1 LNLIRYFYKEE
12 NSILVL
18 SSRFFIKRERKM
30 KKFLFI
36 LFIFVFASSAS
47 AAVYKWVD
55 ERGVVNYTDDY
66 SKVPPDDRNK
76 VEEVSIS
83 RIGPSSPSRTPLGN
97 MSVGAQSGNKAT
109 QAPLIAQ
116 PLTREGDFAIKL
128 VEALKVGQAKSEAE
142 AESILASVGIA
153 PKNGWIADYPITPD
167 IAEELQNA
175 ISQAADSKRLS
186 LSRDEALIAFQGL
199 TAERGLSVVADT
211 RGEVVQNE
219 PPADYGQYSNPDMI
233 NNYYYNEGPPV
244 VTYYPPP
251 WDYSY
256 MYAWV
261 PYPFWCS
268 GFWFSGF
275 FILNDFHRP
284 IYGHGGPCFVSN
296 HYRDHGSQRVHTVD
310 PVMRHR
316 GREFRG
322 EGDLSH
328 GRGFHSAEARKGA
341 ASIYGRSYERSG
353 HGNAPNG
360 ANSTR
365 PGGRFQAGHSANRGN
380 SPAASNSRTR
390 GSERPSATWGNRGE
404 VGPHGSGGRP
414 SSQQKGFE
422 GHSRTPSTGGN
433 RSFIPPSTGSRSPS
447 GSSSRAP
454 SVDGNRSFSLPSGG
468 VGRSFTSPSTG
479 SRGPYGGS
487 SRASQG
493 GGRSGGFGGSHGGG
507 HGGGDHGGG
516 SNSGGHR

>member
-1 LNLIRYFYKEE
+1 MKRVLSIIVAGGLFLIPFAGLGQAQQAAPPVAQALIR
-12 NSILVL
+12 
-18 SSRFFIKRERKM
+18 
-30 KKFLFI
+30 
-36 LFIFVFASSAS
+36 
-47 AAVYKWVD
+47 
-55 ERGVVNYTDDY
+55 
-66 SKVPPDDRNK
+66 
-76 VEEVSIS
+76 
-83 RIGPSSPSRTPLGN
+83 
-97 MSVGAQSGNKAT
+97 
-109 QAPLIAQ
+109 
-116 PLTREGDFAIKL
+116 EGEF
-128 VEALKVGQAKSEAE
+128 ALKLADRLKMGSPGSEAE
-142 AESILASVGIA
+142 AESALASAGIA
-153 PKNGWIADYPITPD
+153 PRNGWIADYPITPD
-167 IAEELQNA
+167 IAGELQNA

-199 TAERGLSVVADT
+199 TAEMGLSVVADT
-211 RGEVVQNE
+211 HGEVVQNE
-219 PPADYGQYSNPDMI
+219 PPADYGQYSNPGVI

-251 WDYSY
+251 WDYYY

-261 PYPFWCS
+261 PYPFWWS

-310 PVMRHR
+310 PVTRHH
-316 GREFRG
+316 GRAFRG

-328 GRGFHSAEARKGA
+328 ARGFRSAEARNGA

-353 HGNAPNG
+353 HGSTPNG

-380 SPAASNSRTR
+380 SPAASNRRTR

-414 SSQQKGFE
+414 SSQQRGFE
-422 GHSRTPSTGGN
+422 GHSRAPSTGGS
-433 RSFIPPSTGSRSPS
+433 RSFTPPSTGSRSPS
-447 GSSSRAP
+447 GSSSRSP
-454 SVDGNRSFSLPSGG
+454 SVGGNRSFSLPSGD
-468 VGRSFTSPSTG
+468 VGGSSTSPSMGSRSSSGSSFRAPSMGGNRSFTAPSTG
-479 SRGPYGGS
+479 SGGS

-493 GGRSGGFGGSHGGG
+493 GGRSGGFGR
-507 HGGGDHGGG
+507 GG
-516 SNSGGHR
+516 SSMR